1 MKLRTLAFAALF
13 ATACNEEPGGEP
25 AADATAKSAGAKEPG
40 AEKAATKTE
49 PVAAADLSPPSDVA
63 AAPADATKTETGL
76 AYKVLTAGS
85 GENPAAEDVVEV
97 HYTGWTT
104 DGESFDSSYKRNKP
118 AKFPLNKVIAGWTEG
133 LQLMCPGETT
143 RFWIPVDLAYKGRPG
158 APAGMLVFDVELI
171 SIQEPPP
178 PIPAPDDVAAA
189 PASAKT
195 TESGLAW
202 VELQSAEG
210 ARPSAT
216 DRVRV
221 HYTGWTTD
229 GEMFD
234 SSVQRGRPAVFPLNK
249 VIAGWTEGL
258 QLLNVGEKAR
268 FWIPE
273 DLAYKGRP
281 GAPSGMLVFDVE
293 LLEILPPPK
302 PRIDVKTA
310 PKTPKATET
319 GGE

>member
-1 MKLRTLAFAALF
+1 MRLASLLF
-13 ATACNEEPGGEP
+13 AVLLAACSGSDEAPAPADPTP
-25 AADATAKSAGAKEPG
+25 AA
-40 AEKAATKTE
+40 EKKPIEAPALPTPAAPRE
-49 PVAAADLSPPSDVA
+49 APADVA
-63 AAPADATKTETGL
+63 AAPDDATRTESGL
-76 AYKVLTAGS
+76 AYKVLTA
-85 GENPAAEDVVEV
+85 AECEAKPSAKATVTV
-97 HYTGWTT
+97 HYSGWTT
-104 DGESFDSSYKRNKP
+104 DGKNFDSSYKRNKP
-118 AKFPLNKVIAGWTEG
+118 ATFPLNKVIPGWTEG